1 VSFHGQADE
10 ASISPDLLRRHGL
23 KAPSRRGGHA
33 IGKVVPDSRL
43 AKELHIRALRRLP
56 DMGER
61 VIRGAVWTKFSDSR
75 EFKVSP
81 HGLQGDYD
89 RDAYWVPYEDLK
101 YAL

>member
-1 VSFHGQADE
+1 
-10 ASISPDLLRRHGL
+10 
-23 KAPSRRGGHA
+23 
-33 IGKVVPDSRL
+33 
-43 AKELHIRALRRLP
+43 
-56 DMGER
+56 MGER